1 MKSKN
6 SESNK
11 VTSVSKC
18 SPDAQGAKAPQS
30 TGVYG
35 QVHVTLHCFLLW
47 RIKLVMVN
55 LLHFSATITVNLLE
69 VFIAF
74 KGQFLATRPEKGSV
88 EARSGLNAL
97 QQDWASAGL

>member
-1 MKSKN
+1 MKNNN

-18 SPDAQGAKAPQS
+18 SPVAQGAISVKAPHRI
-30 TGVYG
+30 GVFG
-35 QVHVTLHCFLLW
+35 QVHVTLHCFLLG

-55 LLHFSATITVNLLE
+55 FLHFSATIIVNLLE
-69 VFIAF
+69 VLIAF
-74 KGQFLATRPEKGSV
+74 KASSWLLAQKKGGT

-97 QQDWASAGL
+97 QQDWA